1 MAESAKPPVGDVIAL
16 LLDSADCPASI
27 RTAIINHLSE
37 LYEQSNLM
45 SPHIVR
51 MLYPMLQSQGSEA
64 KAAEASA
71 PKPAGAAVPFPL
83 SVAPPVPTTPFPPVQ
98 PTNFP
103 PTAPSASAP
112 AANPFANRNPA
123 PPSASSTGN

>member
-1 MAESAKPPVGDVIAL
+1 MAESAKPPVGDTIAL
-16 LLDSADCPASI
+16 LLDSADCPSSI

-51 MLYPMLQSQGSEA
+51 TLYPMLLQQNGEA
-64 KAAEASA
+64 KPAEAAA
-71 PKPAGAAVPFPL
+71 PKAAPFPL
-83 SVAPPVPTTPFPPVQ
+83 SVAQPTPASPFPLQPAPTSPFPPQ
-98 PTNFP
+98 
-103 PTAPSASAP
+103 AAAP

-123 PPSASSTGN
+123 PTHNAPAS